1 MGHLAV
7 TAIGRDRP
15 GIVAALTGVLVAH
28 RVSIADSQMGL
39 LGGRFSMILVVEPPE
54 AVDPDLLL
62 EDLRRIAD
70 DLELDVIQLHQ
81 VSDPET
87 GETEDPTHLL
97 TVYGIDHPGI
107 VHAVT
112 TELARRRV
120 SITDLS
126 TRRVEEEGEDPLYAM
141 MLEVAVPGELGDDDV
156 ADALDR
162 VAREQD
168 LDVVVR
174 RLGAE
179 ADGGDPGEPGDL
191 DA

>member
-1 MGHLAV
+1 MRPLAV

-28 RVSIADSQMGL
+28 RVNLADSQMGL
-39 LGGRFSMILVVEPPE
+39 LGGRFSMLLVVEPPPE
-54 AVDPDLLL
+54 ADLALL
-62 EDLRRIAD
+62 QEDLGRIAD
-70 DLELDVIQLHQ
+70 DLGLDVVAVHE
-81 VSDPET
+81 VGEGAEDPA
-87 GETEDPTHLL
+87 DPTHLL
-97 TVYGIDHPGI
+97 TVYGVDHPGI

-112 TELARRRV
+112 TELSRRDV

-126 TRRVEEEGEDPLYAM
+126 TRRVEDGDEDPLYAM
-141 MLEVAVPGELGDDDV
+141 MLEVATPPSMSDDDV
-156 ADALDR
+156 AAALER

-174 RLGAE
+174 RLGVE
-179 ADGGDPGEPGDL
+179 D

>member
-1 MGHLAV
+1 MGQLAV

-15 GIVAALTGVLVAH
+15 GIVSALTGVLVAH

-39 LGGRFSMILVVEPPE
+39 LGGRFSMILVVDPP
-54 AVDPDLLL
+54 ADVDVGLLL
-62 EDLRRIAD
+62 EDLQRIAD
-70 DLELDVIQLHQ
+70 DLSLDVIQLHP
-81 VSDPET
+81 VGDPAD
-87 GETEDPTHLL
+87 GDAEDPTHLL
-97 TVYGIDHPGI
+97 TVYGVDHPGI

-126 TRRVEEEGEDPLYAM
+126 TRRVEEDGEDPLYAM
-141 MLEVAVPGELGDDDV
+141 MLEVAVPEDLGDADV
-156 ADALDR
+156 AAALDR

-174 RLGAE
+174 PLGVE
-179 ADGGDPGEPGDL
+179 DDGAG
-191 DA
+191 A

>member
-1 MGHLAV
+1 MGQLAV

-28 RVSIADSQMGL
+28 QVSIADSQMGL
-39 LGGRFSMILVVEPPE
+39 LGGRFSAILVVEPPDSL
-54 AVDPDLLL
+54 DPTLLL

-70 DLELDVIQLHQ
+70 DVGLDVIQLHP
-81 VSDPET
+81 V
-87 GETEDPTHLL
+87 GEPSQPAAGEPTHLL
-97 TVYGIDHPGI
+97 TVYGVDHPGI

-112 TELARRRV
+112 TELARCRV

-126 TRRVEEEGEDPLYAM
+126 TRRVEEDGEHPLYAM
-141 MLEVAVPGELGDDDV
+141 MLEVAVPGDLADGDV
-156 ADALDR
+156 TSALDR

-174 RLGAE
+174 RLDAE
-179 ADGGDPGEPGDL
+179 DSELG
-191 DA
+191 